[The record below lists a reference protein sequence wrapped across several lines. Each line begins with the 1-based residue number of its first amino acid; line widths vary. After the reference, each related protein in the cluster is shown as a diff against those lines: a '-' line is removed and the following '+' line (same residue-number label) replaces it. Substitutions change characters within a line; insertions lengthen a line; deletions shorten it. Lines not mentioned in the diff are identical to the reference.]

1 MTRQSGLARWRQP
14 FALRRPG
21 GVLAMGMVNEVEAM
35 FGSAH
40 VEDGGVEHGE
50 ALQKFELAAYSAI
63 RLLLLLLLL
72 LLCN

>member
-1 MTRQSGLARWRQP
+1 
-14 FALRRPG
+14 
-21 GVLAMGMVNEVEAM
+21 M

-40 VEDGGVEHGE
+40 VEDGGVELGE
-50 ALQKFELAAYSAI
+50 ALQNFEVAAYSAI